1 MGKVKAGGIV
11 QNTELALVGIM
22 AVPDKPGVAGAIL
35 ETLGQASLNVQ
46 FIVQLLDLDDTA
58 HVVFCVDQ
66 DDLSASLAVLGK
78 VKEEIGAR
86 AITYKGDVAIVSI
99 FGPDFR
105 ERPGVAGA
113 MFNALAGVG
122 VNILSISTSIS
133 TVSCVVESEEVTLAT
148 EALREAFDL
157 P

>member
-1 MGKVKAGGIV
+1 MGKLKAGGII
-11 QNTELALVGIM
+11 QNTGLAKVGVM
-22 AVPDKPGVAGAIL
+22 AFPDRPGVAGAIL
-35 ETLGQASLNVQ
+35 NTLAQADVNVE
-46 FIVQLLDLDDTA
+46 FIVQLRDLDGTA

-66 DDLSASLAVLGK
+66 DDLPTTLAVLGD
-78 VKEEIGAR
+78 VKEEIGAQEV
-86 AITYKGDVAIVSI
+86 THKGDVAIVSI

-113 MFNALAGVG
+113 MFDALASVN

-133 TVSCVVESEEVTLAT
+133 TVSCVIDIRDVDVAMETLQET
-148 EALREAFDL
+148 FDL

>member
-1 MGKVKAGGIV
+1 MGKIKAGGMI
-11 QNTELALVGIM
+11 QNIELAQVGVM
-22 AVPDKPGVAGAIL
+22 AVPDRPGVAGAIL
-35 ETLGQASLNVQ
+35 NTLAQADVNVQ
-46 FIVQLLDLDDTA
+46 FIAQLLDLDDTA
-58 HVVFCVDQ
+58 HVVFCVAQ
-66 DDLSASLAVLGK
+66 DDLAIALALLSD
-78 VKEEIGAR
+78 VKDEIGAQQV
-86 AITYKGDVAIVSI
+86 IHKGDVAIVSI

-113 MFNALAGVG
+113 MFNALASAD

-133 TVSCVVESEEVTLAT
+133 TVSCVVDLDEVDAAM

>member
-1 MGKVKAGGIV
+1 MAKVKAGGVV
-11 QNTELALVGIM
+11 QNTGLALVGVM

-35 ETLGQASLNVQ
+35 RTLGQVGLNVQ
-46 FIVQLLDLDDTA
+46 FIVQLLDLDSNA
-58 HVVFCVDQ
+58 HVVFCVGQ
-66 DDLSASLAVLGK
+66 DDLSTALAVLGG
-78 VKEEIGAR
+78 VKKDIGAQD
-86 AITYKGDVAIVSI
+86 ITHQGDVAIVSL

-105 ERPGVAGA
+105 ERPGVAGT

-122 VNILSISTSIS
+122 INILSISTSIS
-133 TVSCVVESEEVTLAT
+133 TVSCVVESEDVTLAT

>member
-1 MGKVKAGGIV
+1 MGKVKAGGVV
-11 QNTELALVGIM
+11 QNTGLALVGVM
-22 AVPDKPGVAGAIL
+22 AVPDQPGVAGAIL
-35 ETLGQASLNVQ
+35 KTLGQTGLNVQ
-46 FIVQLLDLDDTA
+46 FIVQLLDLENNA

-66 DDLSASLAVLGK
+66 DDLSASLAILGD

-86 AITYKGDVAIVSI
+86 AITYQGDVALVSI

-133 TVSCVVESEEVTLAT
+133 TVSCVVESKDVTLAT